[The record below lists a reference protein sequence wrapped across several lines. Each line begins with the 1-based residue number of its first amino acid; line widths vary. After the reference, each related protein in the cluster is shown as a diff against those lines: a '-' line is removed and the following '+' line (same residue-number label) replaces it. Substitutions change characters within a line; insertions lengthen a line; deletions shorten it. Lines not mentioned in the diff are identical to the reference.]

1 MSSIESPAETS
12 LNTSELVPYNRSK
25 KARDLFDDILW
36 ETELEMALSDGPML
50 KTSDLVYVLHYWIQ
64 PEINRRHYSR
74 KSRTFGVIVR
84 VIGKYTLTL
93 YQRRIFYTFLFSCMD
108 KGLL

>member
-1 MSSIESPAETS
+1 MSSIQSHAETN
-12 LNTSELVPYNRSK
+12 LNASEIGPYIRSK
-25 KARDLFDDILW
+25 KARELFDDILW
-36 ETELEMALSDGPML
+36 ETELEMALSADPML

-84 VIGKYTLTL
+84 VIGKCTLTL
-93 YQRRIFYTFLFSCMD
+93 QQRHIFYTFIFSCMD